1 MDRVEGGLGE
11 NKLKELR
18 NTWKQEEEEE
28 KVQFS
33 EVIKR
38 QVQEN
43 TKDTVIKVI
52 KEKEDLVRDTVD
64 KKKSFVIFGMKEKN
78 PNKFTREHK
87 ERERAKGIIKKVQDS
102 VQTLDQEVE

>member
-64 KKKSFVIFGMKEKN
+64 KKKSFVIFGMKEK
-78 PNKFTREHK
+78 K
-87 ERERAKGIIKKVQDS
+87 I
-102 VQTLDQEVE
+102 QTSS

>member
-64 KKKSFVIFGMKEKN
+64 KKKSFVIFGMKEEKS
-78 PNKFTREHK
+78 KQVH
-87 ERERAKGIIKKVQDS
+87 ER
-102 VQTLDQEVE
+102 T

>member
-38 QVQEN
+38 QLQEN

-64 KKKSFVIFGMKEKN
+64 KKKSFVIFGMKEK
-78 PNKFTREHK
+78 KSKQVH
-87 ERERAKGIIKKVQDS
+87 ER
-102 VQTLDQEVE
+102 T

>member
-64 KKKSFVIFGMKEKN
+64 KKKSFVIFGMKEK
-78 PNKFTREHK
+78 KSK
-87 ERERAKGIIKKVQDS
+87 
-102 VQTLDQEVE
+102 